1 MKKEYPYL
9 KQFFEQH
16 KTKHSYKSF
25 VRHRSPERLRQ
36 LDEICSSHPFKTRY
50 EEYIRLSDKETFIYK
65 IHKIRDRFHDYL
77 NKEDVKD
84 DLSCLGCLF
93 LIVLVGILFY
103 CCSDIR
109 KFLVLFS
116 VILGFFI
123 LISPFFLIID
133 ILENR
138 KLKKMEKSFPYFCHF
153 DHYYETY
160 YYRTT
165 SYDGRHFFDNY
176 HIKDLRGDHCHEGI
190 KPLYISNKF
199 AEECDLC
206 LRKFFDDF
214 KRFFTE
220 NQKEISRAI
229 NFYNHFRWNNVNRGQ
244 IKIDK
249 SIEDIYHCFGIVGN
263 IDLFYKFSSIT
274 KDFLDSACVY
284 IQDSGIIV
292 PEELYQIDF
301 NGIDNSIKNHYE
313 RINYSPKQT
322 VICITWICL
331 NLFCIGFTGYVFKVK
346 HDLKDR
352 SIASLYQKSYTRY
365 ENELRK
371 WENGVFV
378 KIGTSMTDYYRL
390 GEDLSY
396 GYTINGNDVSSNCI
410 IGIPRDNHYVFG
422 VSITEYD
429 DTYSDFG
436 SSSQSHYI
444 SKQDLIKG
452 YKVVLETYVHENST
466 SSTQGY
472 ARFKTVF
479 TLSFQNEEYK
489 PREPQKSDFNDDV
502 KVTFSDAFKSAIG
515 LK

>member
-1 MKKEYPYL
+1 MG
-9 KQFFEQH
+9 
-16 KTKHSYKSF
+16 
-25 VRHRSPERLRQ
+25 V
-36 LDEICSSHPFKTRY
+36 
-50 EEYIRLSDKETFIYK
+50 
-65 IHKIRDRFHDYL
+65 
-77 NKEDVKD
+77 
-84 DLSCLGCLF
+84 
-93 LIVLVGILFY
+93 
-103 CCSDIR
+103 
-109 KFLVLFS
+109 
-116 VILGFFI
+116 
-123 LISPFFLIID
+123 
-133 ILENR
+133 R
-138 KLKKMEKSFPYFCHF
+138 KLFKMEKSFPFCCHF
-153 DHYYETY
+153 LNENKDYRYIKSHDNHYYKIFHN
-160 YYRTT
+160 R
-165 SYDGRHFFDNY
+165 FFSECY
-176 HIKDLRGDHCHEGI
+176 KGLIMPHE
-190 KPLYISNKF
+190 ISKKF

-206 LRKFFDDF
+206 MYKFYDDF
-214 KRFFTE
+214 KLFFSE
-220 NQKEISRAI
+220 NQMEISEII
-229 NFYNHFRWNNVNRGQ
+229 NFYNNHNNGLKKAQ
-244 IKIDK
+244 SKIAQN
-249 SIEDIYHCFGIVGN
+249 IEDIYLCFSRV
-263 IDLFYKFSSIT
+263 DLFRFSSIT
-274 KDFLDSACVY
+274 KDCLNSACTY
-284 IQDSGIIV
+284 IQDSGKIV

-301 NGIDNSIKNHYE
+301 NQFENRVKEGLYQYYLNDNL
-313 RINYSPKQT
+313 PKPY
-322 VICITWICL
+322 IYIAWICL

-396 GYTINGNDVSSNCI
+396 GYTINGNNVSSNCI
-410 IGIPRDNHYVFG
+410 IGMPRDNQFDFG

-436 SSSQSHYI
+436 YSSQSQYI

-502 KVTFSDAFKSAIG
+502 KVTFSDAFKSALG